1 MEKVYIWFLTQTVCV
16 SLGVVT
22 TGVCAKPVFAAITN
36 SLSVGWGRSCAC
48 AALQISRRVLEQLAR
63 CSAVHAAQRRGG
75 VAAHIYPP
83 MSQWQVL
90 RLGLNRLLYLLWAL
104 HTLRTPVVTN
114 SVPALMTHLLLLLQ
128 RHFDGWLPGIRR
140 ALFWPPSPLLGDDN
154 FWFPGKCDSSSPN
167 VLKCFMCQSLLGAV
181 DPYLGGNS

>member
-1 MEKVYIWFLTQTVCV
+1 MEKVYILFLTQTVCV
-16 SLGVVT
+16 SLGVVI

-75 VAAHIYPP
+75 VAARIYPP

-104 HTLRTPVVTN
+104 HTIKKYGNKRRLEIMV
-114 SVPALMTHLLLLLQ
+114 LQ
-128 RHFDGWLPGIRR
+128 K
-140 ALFWPPSPLLGDDN
+140 S
-154 FWFPGKCDSSSPN
+154 
-167 VLKCFMCQSLLGAV
+167 
-181 DPYLGGNS
+181 